1 MDHGPDPDLQAPAH
15 PGDGHETTDISLRPL
30 ILFVFGLVG
39 SMTLVFL
46 IVRGQFSLYEDRQ
59 SPGQE
64 PIGPLPGL
72 ERQPTSE
79 PRLQEAPAIDMERL
93 RQQDLARLTSEGW
106 VDKNAGIARISI
118 DDAMRILAAKGL
130 PARKGPPDD
139 RPPGATGSLPF
150 SRVAKEVA
158 P

>member
-1 MDHGPDPDLQAPAH
+1 MDHGPDPDLQTPAH
-15 PGDGHETTDISLRPL
+15 PGGGHETTDVSLRPL
-30 ILFVFGLVG
+30 LMFVFGLVT
-39 SMTLVFL
+39 SLTLVFL
-46 IVRGQFSLYEDRQ
+46 VIRGQFSLYEGRL
-59 SPGQE
+59 SPRQE
-64 PIGPLPGL
+64 PIVPLPRL

-93 RQQDLARLTSEGW
+93 RREDLARLTSEGW

-118 DDAMRILAAKGL
+118 DDAMRLLAARGL

-139 RPPGATGSLPF
+139 RPPGAAGSLPV
-150 SRVAKEVA
+150 SRAAKEVA